1 MKKVEPYFIINGL
14 KKDLDFARKL
24 IAIAG
29 WLGFILGLFSGKYI
43 IWTRY
48 QLVLT
53 LDIVKFREVKGETNG
68 YWIIIP
74 FLPCSS
80 R

>member
-1 MKKVEPYFIINGL
+1 MKKTEPYFIVNGL

-43 IWTRY
+43 I
-48 QLVLT
+48 
-53 LDIVKFREVKGETNG
+53 
-68 YWIIIP
+68 
-74 FLPCSS
+74 
-80 R
+80 